1 MFASAEV
8 FEDDFRDGAH
18 RRVVNGIERA
28 YELVQK
34 SVDRAFPISQRG
46 SETADLRKIHTIL
59 TEQNRL
65 AHRQTIAF
73 IECLL
78 PFYRTLKVGSLTSE
92 ESWDRVLVFVLEVL
106 TALQEHRVLA
116 CADVSDEAGMIWG
129 CFKATDFG
137 EEFRKQKFVEHHKAL
152 AILALTS
159 IEREGKAMSLLED
172 RMKKVFEAS
181 KNEKY
186 AKLETRIQTVE
197 NWKKNLVT
205 KNPDLK

>member
-1 MFASAEV
+1 M
-8 FEDDFRDGAH
+8 
-18 RRVVNGIERA
+18 
-28 YELVQK
+28 
-34 SVDRAFPISQRG
+34 
-46 SETADLRKIHTIL
+46 
-59 TEQNRL
+59 
-65 AHRQTIAF
+65 
-73 IECLL
+73 
-78 PFYRTLKVGSLTSE
+78 
-92 ESWDRVLVFVLEVL
+92 L

-159 IEREGKAMSLLED
+159 IEREGKAMSLLEE

-186 AKLETRIQTVE
+186 AKLETRIQMVE